1 MLLAALL
8 WAAPV
13 STPTAHAPNTLPEKA
28 QYGGASAPTVF
39 LMHGIL
45 NKSVSMKRIER
56 ALERGGFEVVNLSYP
71 SRSRTV
77 EEHAA
82 WLDEK
87 VREKGRGELY
97 FVGHSLGAIVIRY
110 YLAVYNPPQA
120 KRFLMIT
127 PPNRGSMLADTVDK
141 TPLYKVVW
149 GRKAGGELRASS
161 EDFWKSLPPPPIE
174 FAVLAGGLGN
184 GKGFNPLIP
193 GDDDGTL
200 AVEETRLEGAA
211 DFKVLPYQHTSIVLK
226 KKTAE
231 MAVRFLKGGRF

>member
-13 STPTAHAPNTLPEKA
+13 STPTAK
-28 QYGGASAPTVF
+28 TVF

-45 NKSVSMKRIER
+45 NKSISMKRIEL
-56 ALERGGFEVVNLSYP
+56 ALEREGFEVVNLSYP
-71 SRSRTV
+71 SRRRTV

-82 WLDEK
+82 WLDQR

-97 FVGHSLGAIVIRY
+97 FVGHSLGSIIIRY
-110 YLAVYNPPQA
+110 YLAVYNPPAA
-120 KRFLMIT
+120 KRFLMIA
-127 PPNRGSMLADTVDK
+127 PPNHGSMLADKVAK
-141 TPLYKVVW
+141 TPLYRLVW

-161 EDFWKSLPPPPIE
+161 TDFWKNLPPPPVE
-174 FAVLAGGLGN
+174 FGILAGGLGN
-184 GKGFNPLIP
+184 GKGLTPLIP

-200 AVEETRLEGAA
+200 AVEEARLEGAS
-211 DFKVLPYQHTSIVLK
+211 DFAVLPYQHTAIILK

-231 MAVRFLKGGRF
+231 MAVRFLKTGRF